1 MIILCDTS
9 SILLLLRIAPD
20 MFIDQKYECI
30 TIPEI
35 FNEIF
40 RTQKF
45 KGKYPWRTAFK
56 SKVKPLTY
64 SSYKTSSYDELHK
77 TIQRILDA
85 CVPDSSS
92 GQQFY
97 LSPEDHALAACAI
110 AKDCELSSG
119 DTKLVAFLQQQFP
132 DMFKGNLT
140 ALEVINRWLE
150 NKVLNWDDAKHA
162 IVGDWKQKKEASQP
176 ASAVKQFKKL
186 TEREYPG
193 S

>member
-45 KGKYPWRTAFK
+45 KGKYPWRTDFK

-150 NKVLNWDDAKHA
+150 NKALNWDDAKHD
-162 IVGDWKQKKEASQP
+162 IVGEWKKNEAPQP
-176 ASAVKQFKKL
+176 KAAVKQFKKL
-186 TEREYPG
+186 TGRDYLG